1 MVYFNSWEEERAWV
15 EDRRRKRL
23 ARKTLWDVPPTADQ
37 AALDA
42 RSAAMTNFAATDF
55 SGVDPNSNLPQQTRH
70 ARRLYVGN
78 LPAEVTEDSLHKF
91 FKDSI
96 ATALVKPIDE
106 DPILSVYINHE
117 RHFCFLEFKSVE
129 MTTACMALDGINI
142 FGRGKVKVK
151 RPNDYNLTMAPNSNM
166 LPEMDVSKL
175 GIISSSVQDGP
186 DKIFIG
192 GLHYNLTEEQVVEL
206 LSAFGKVKAFH
217 LVKQE
222 PDAATSKGYC
232 FAEYA
237 DHSVT
242 QVAVMGL
249 NGMDLGQG
257 KILTARIA
265 NEKDNAMVVP
275 LAVAAQHQQQ
285 ASSNNMPGQY
295 NVEELVD
302 AAMGLRPMPTA
313 PSLLGL
319 PVIPLVPTSTP
330 LAIPMS
336 LPPPPSRAPPP
347 PPMTAVLDIANK
359 VIEQAF
365 HDKTR
370 IVVLLNMVA
379 AEDLATDQD
388 HQELVA
394 EVREECAKFGNLLSI
409 KIPRPSDAGIEASAV
424 KKIFLE
430 YATVQDAAKAQ
441 GELNGRKFGPNT
453 VMTSFL
459 SEGDYAAGK
468 LR

>member
-1 MVYFNSWEEERAWV
+1 
-15 EDRRRKRL
+15 
-23 ARKTLWDVPPTADQ
+23 
-37 AALDA
+37 
-42 RSAAMTNFAATDF
+42 
-55 SGVDPNSNLPQQTRH
+55 
-70 ARRLYVGN
+70 
-78 LPAEVTEDSLHKF
+78 
-91 FKDSI
+91 
-96 ATALVKPIDE
+96 
-106 DPILSVYINHE
+106 
-117 RHFCFLEFKSVE
+117 
-129 MTTACMALDGINI
+129 
-142 FGRGKVKVK
+142 
-151 RPNDYNLTMAPNSNM
+151 MAPNSNM

-175 GIISSSVQDGP
+175 GIISSSVPDGP

-206 LSAFGKVKAFH
+206 LGAFGKVKAFH

-237 DHSVT
+237 DHSAT

-265 NEKDNAMVVP
+265 NEKDNAMVAP
-275 LAVAAQHQQQ
+275 LVAAAQQHQQ
-285 ASSNNMPGQY
+285 ASSNNMSGQY

-319 PVIPLVPTSTP
+319 PVIPLVPIMGTM
-330 LAIPMS
+330 AAAPMS

-347 PPMTAVLDIANK
+347 PPPVTAVLNIANK
-359 VIEQAF
+359 ALEQAF
-365 HDKTR
+365 PDKTR
-370 IVVLLNMVA
+370 ILVLLNMVA
-379 AEDLATDQD
+379 PEDLATDQD

-430 YATVQDAAKAQ
+430 YATVQDSAKAQ
-441 GELNGRKFGPNT
+441 GELNGRKFGPHI